1 MSREGIIL
9 AAGLS
14 SRAKT
19 FKMLLP
25 LNGKSVIENTIDNM
39 LQFSQRVI
47 VVGGYK
53 IELLQ
58 PIIQKYR
65 NVELI
70 FNENYEEGMFSSVKC
85 GIKAVR
91 EDEFFFTP
99 GDYPLISKDVYSKIL
114 SKTGDIIIPTYKG
127 RKGHP
132 ILIKSKFIKEI
143 LQEGKYETLRDFI
156 NIQNPK
162 FIEVNHKEI
171 LMDIDTIEDY
181 KKALKNLGED

>member
-1 MSREGIIL
+1 MSREGVIL

-14 SRAKT
+14 SRAKA

-25 LNGKSVIENTIDNM
+25 LKGKTVIENTIDNM
-39 LQFSQRVI
+39 LQFSERII

-58 PIIQKYR
+58 PIIEKYK
-65 NVELI
+65 NVELV

-85 GIKAVR
+85 GLKAVR

-99 GDYPLISKDVYSKIL
+99 GDYPLISKEVYSKII
-114 SKTGDIIIPTYKG
+114 SVKGDIIIPTYEGK
-127 RKGHP
+127 KGHP

-143 LQEGKYETLRDFI
+143 LEEGRYETLRDFI
-156 NIQNPK
+156 NSKSPN

-181 KKALKNLGED
+181 EEVLKNQLED

>member
-1 MSREGIIL
+1 M
-9 AAGLS
+9 
-14 SRAKT
+14 
-19 FKMLLP
+19 
-25 LNGKSVIENTIDNM
+25 
-39 LQFSQRVI
+39 
-47 VVGGYK
+47 
-53 IELLQ
+53 
-58 PIIQKYR
+58 
-65 NVELI
+65 
-70 FNENYEEGMFSSVKC
+70 
-85 GIKAVR
+85 R

>member
-1 MSREGIIL
+1 MSREGVIL

-14 SRAKT
+14 SRAKA

-25 LNGKSVIENTIDNM
+25 LNGKTVIESTIDNM
-39 LQFSQRVI
+39 LEFSERII
-47 VVGGYK
+47 VVGGHK

-58 PIIQKYR
+58 PVIQKY
-65 NVELI
+65 NNAELV

-85 GIKAVR
+85 GLKAVKG
-91 EDEFFFTP
+91 DEFFFTP
-99 GDYPLISKDVYSKIL
+99 GDYPLISKDVYSKII
-114 SKTGDIIIPTYKG
+114 SKTGDVIIPTYKG

-132 ILIKSKFIKEI
+132 ILINSKFINEI
-143 LQEGKYETLRDFI
+143 LEEGRYKTLRDFI
-156 NIQNPK
+156 NSQSPS
-162 FIEVNHKEI
+162 FIEINHKEI

>member
-1 MSREGIIL
+1 MGREGVIL

-39 LQFSQRVI
+39 LEFSERII

-58 PIIQKYR
+58 PVIQKYK
-65 NVELI
+65 NVELV
-70 FNENYEEGMFSSVKC
+70 FNENYEKGMFSSVKC
-85 GIKAVR
+85 GLKAVKG
-91 EDEFFFTP
+91 EQFFFTP
-99 GDYPLISKDVYSKIL
+99 GDYPLISKEVYLNIID
-114 SKTGDIIIPTYKG
+114 KTGDIIIPTYKG

-143 LQEGKYETLRDFI
+143 LEEGRYETLRDFI
-156 NIQNPK
+156 NSKSPS

-171 LMDIDTIEDY
+171 LMDIDSIEDY
-181 KKALKNLGED
+181 EKALKNLGED

>member
-1 MSREGIIL
+1 MSREGVIL

-39 LQFSQRVI
+39 LEFSERII
-47 VVGGYK
+47 VVGGHK

-58 PIIQKYR
+58 PVIQKYK
-65 NVELI
+65 NVELV

-85 GIKAVR
+85 GLKAVKGK
-91 EDEFFFTP
+91 EFFFTP
-99 GDYPLISKDVYSKIL
+99 GDYPLISKEVYLKIIG
-114 SKTGDIIIPTYKG
+114 KTGDVIIPTYGG

-132 ILIKSKFIKEI
+132 ILIKSKLIKEI
-143 LQEGKYETLRDFI
+143 LEEGKYETLRDFI
-156 NIQNPK
+156 NTQNPR